1 MTTKRSGR
9 YCSAVLSY
17 ATIINDLVFF
27 ALLSLKVFRLYLD
40 SCVLLLVRLA
50 SVPAWVFRLLA
61 RGKDILGVLIPAN
74 ELLRALL
81 SVGSL
86 VG

>member
-1 MTTKRSGR
+1 
-9 YCSAVLSY
+9 V
-17 ATIINDLVFF
+17 ATIINDLVCF
-27 ALLSLKVFRLYLD
+27 ALLSLKVFGLYLD
-40 SCVLLLVRLA
+40 SKYMGCALLLVRLA
-50 SVPAWVFRLLA
+50 SVLAWVFRLLA
-61 RGKDILGVLIPAN
+61 RGKEILGVLMPAN